1 MKRDVLATLMVLMGA
16 LLGGTV
22 PGLLLGAPM
31 AVAGAFLLAE
41 PRVKFM
47 QVPDTVRNLDRLA
60 R

>member
-1 MKRDVLATLMVLMGA
+1 MKRDVLAALMILMGS

-31 AVAGAFLLAE
+31 AVAGVFLLAE
-41 PRVKFM
+41 PRVRFM

>member
-1 MKRDVLATLMVLMGA
+1 MVLMGA

-31 AVAGAFLLAE
+31 AVAGAFLLVE
-41 PRVKFM
+41 PRVEFM